1 MMVCTQCGFQNE
13 TQDAFCGSCGA
24 FLEWAGE
31 KVEESPSPR
40 DTTTETVA
48 DPAREPEAVT
58 ATLAEPSTQAEAEGR
73 PAPEHAGAE
82 AVVDIRMEEE
92 PGAEVKADSDRG
104 EEAEPEHKEKV
115 AADTRVRG
123 AASVTEAPVSAGTKA
138 QAPPVRPPAQ
148 VPPSRPGGSPGPVA
162 RRPDAV
168 KPMGPKTRPVPAK
181 PPPRREVRP
190 GDLICNQ
197 CEEGNDPDRRFCRR
211 CGGSLVEAK
220 AAVAP
225 PPLPWWKRLF
235 VRQPKVVAAG
245 ERPMRRGGSVAQR
258 TLRSRLYQMRRV
270 VALVAILGLGVGYL
284 GPWRSTVNTK
294 IRSGFRGIREV
305 VAPRYNEISPDSLE
319 GTTSS
324 LPDHPPEHAVDDI
337 IQTYWAENAEGDGT
351 GQRFVV
357 SFDSPVDFGKIGFRL
372 GASTKPE
379 DFATQPRPEKVR
391 LHFSDGTAE
400 VATKD
405 LTLKNTADFQEHDA
419 RAKDTVRL
427 EIEILSTNRSLQG
440 GTACSIAEIEF
451 WERT

>member
-31 KVEESPSPR
+31 KV
-40 DTTTETVA
+40 DA
-48 DPAREPEAVT
+48 DAAPEPARLPAEEQPAEAPAEAAASAPEAPAEET
-58 ATLAEPSTQAEAEGR
+58 APSAT
-73 PAPEHAGAE
+73 
-82 AVVDIRMEEE
+82 VVDLRAETESQQGEEE
-92 PGAEVKADSDRG
+92 AT
-104 EEAEPEHKEKV
+104 EKV
-115 AADTRVRG
+115 AAPTARAEGEAAVGADASTRGSAV
-123 AASVTEAPVSAGTKA
+123 VTEPPS
-138 QAPPVRPPAQ
+138 APP
-148 VPPSRPGGSPGPVA
+148 PGPVA

-211 CGGSLVEAK
+211 CGASLIEAE

-245 ERPMRRGGSVAQR
+245 ERPMRRGGSAAQR

-270 VALVAILGLGVGYL
+270 AALVAILGLGIGYL

-294 IRSGFRGIREV
+294 VRSGFRGIREV
-305 VAPRYNEISPDSLE
+305 VAPRFNEISADSVE

-324 LPDHPPEHAVDDI
+324 LPDHPPQHAVDDV

-357 SFDSPVDFGKIGFRL
+357 SFDSPVNFGKIGFRL
-372 GASTKPE
+372 GASSKPE

-391 LHFSDGTAE
+391 LHFSDGTSE

-419 RAKDTVRL
+419 RAKNTVRL
-427 EIEILSTNRSLQG
+427 EIEILSTNPSLQG

-451 WERT
+451 WERA